1 MSIAINRSTRLNV
14 KSPPSRP
21 PRSPRARRACA
32 DGLVRV
38 CVDRVGARSTS
49 AATSAA
55 SRASM
60 SAAEVPP
67 RQRLRA
73 RLSAAARAMSATHEN
88 VFDIIRDRELGDGAR
103 VCGARALRRRRRRRR
118 RDVDEDAGAH
128 VESMACDDDDDGDS
142 ASGARERAAPID
154 AVMRDARE
162 RADAE
167 REASTSMA
175 SVARL
180 DDAKTRDRVA
190 AWVEADALRRV
201 SGRYC
206 PFTPPPRSTIAV
218 AYSPDGQTLASTH
231 GDHTVKLIDV
241 DGGGRVR
248 ALEGHGRTPWV
259 VRFHPTNSDIL
270 ASGSL
275 DNTVIVW
282 DRQSGAALARW
293 DFGKSIASLAF
304 YHEGDILCVTAGHK
318 LYAWKYKKYRTLGQ
332 LNADGTPIDA
342 TKAVKV
348 LLRTPRSLR
357 AVHFHPTG
365 APTAMTAEVR
375 DMDPASM
382 DRALTRD
389 VGHGM
394 RMANGYCD
402 QEAGVYVAARDAPGS
417 RAGTRHGV
425 PQRDAAS
432 ERSDSAM
439 SSADLDR
446 ARSVV
451 IRGDQTPRAAENAIT
466 LATPRAPQR
475 ANLGVLSRAPM
486 LSALASRYD
495 PSRAPPRA
503 TAAPMRITGP
513 PAFVPPGG
521 GVAAAAVAA
530 QSSGDQDPCI
540 VRLKLW
546 NFKTVVA
553 DDGELEIL
561 PFEEPKL
568 VLEHT
573 VLCSEMGA
581 HFSPCGRYLATCQ
594 ACKPPPSLA
603 MNSTGETT
611 RYVCELRTHSID
623 ASNFGEVLNA
633 RVVKAAHCLT
643 SIQFS
648 PTSEHV
654 LLAYGRRHPSLY
666 LLMADAESFSQVH
679 TILEIFS
686 AKDMHLVRII
696 PSVEDEVNAA
706 CFHPTPGQ
714 GIAYGTKEGK
724 LRILTH
730 DRSPGKA
737 DKSVDAADAENSPLT
752 TTV

>member
-1 MSIAINRSTRLNV
+1 M
-14 KSPPSRP
+14 
-21 PRSPRARRACA
+21 
-32 DGLVRV
+32 RV
-38 CVDRVGARSTS
+38 
-49 AATSAA
+49 
-55 SRASM
+55 SRASTD
-60 SAAEVPP
+60 SGTATTNADANSKSQILRSP
-67 RQRLRA
+67 QLRA
-73 RLSAAARAMSATHEN
+73 RSRLSRAAASTRFAMHAREN

-103 VCGARALRRRRRRRR
+103 VCGARAVRRRR
-118 RDVDEDAGAH
+118 RDRETDAYIESLTRADATDAADAPTGAPT
-128 VESMACDDDDDGDS
+128 G
-142 ASGARERAAPID
+142 APID
-154 AVMRDARE
+154 AVMRDVTART
-162 RADAE
+162 DAE
-167 REASTSMA
+167 RAASTSA
-175 SVARL
+175 SGAARM

-190 AWVEADALRRV
+190 AWVESDALRRV
-201 SGRYC
+201 AGKYC

-241 DGGGRVR
+241 GGGRVR

-318 LYAWKYKKYRTLGQ
+318 LYAWKYRKYRTPGQ
-332 LNADGTPIDA
+332 LNADGTAIDV

-365 APTAMTAEVR
+365 RPTAMTAEVR

-382 DRALTRD
+382 DRALTREIR
-389 VGHGM
+389 HGM
-394 RMANGYCD
+394 RMANGHYD

-417 RAGTRHGV
+417 QAGTRHGV
-425 PQRDAAS
+425 PQREDEAD
-432 ERSDSAM
+432 RF
-439 SSADLDR
+439 SSGSSSTEALGR
-446 ARSVV
+446 LRSVT
-451 IRGDQTPRAAENAIT
+451 IRSDQTPRAAENTIT

-486 LSALASRYD
+486 LSALASRYEA
-495 PSRAPPRA
+495 RARTNFHTAPA
-503 TAAPMRITGP
+503 TEAAQMRITGP

-521 GVAAAAVAA
+521 GVASAAAAAAA
-530 QSSGDQDPCI
+530 QSNGDQDPCI

-546 NFKTVVA
+546 NFKTVV
-553 DDGELEIL
+553 DEDGELEIL

-594 ACKPPPSLA
+594 ACRPPPSLA

-611 RYVCELRTHSID
+611 RYICELRTYSID

-633 RVVKAAHCLT
+633 RAVKAAHCLT

-706 CFHPTPGQ
+706 CFHPIPGQ

-724 LRILTH
+724 LRMLTH
-730 DRSPGKA
+730 DRSPEKT
-737 DKSVDAADAENSPLT
+737 DKSFEAADAENSPLT